1 MKKTKTLLLIATFFT
16 ISHLSKAQYNKGSK
30 FWLAEGTFIG
40 SIYSDSQISDASFFT
55 KDNQVTSHNIT
66 LSFKKAN
73 FTEKNIAKGWLL
85 AYNIISTSQSSTTS
99 TTKYT
104 YIDNYNHTLNGAYF
118 IDKFIPLNKFLAVYG
133 EVLGKIGFGFNSGK
147 GVASTHE
154 IHIGANANVGI
165 RYFINKQLFINGQ
178 TSLVD
183 ISLKSL
189 TADSKTSTNININ
202 SLMTVS
208 TVSIGI
214 GKSF

>member
-40 SIYSDSQISDASFFT
+40 SIYSSSQTADT
-55 KDNQVTSHNIT
+55 YDVQKNNHNIT
-66 LSFKKAN
+66 LAFKKAY

-85 AYNIISTSQSSTTS
+85 SYNVISTSLSNTTS
-99 TTKYT
+99 TTKNT

-118 IDKFIPLNKFLAVYG
+118 IDKFIPLSKSLAVYG

-202 SLMTVS
+202 SLMTVN